1 MDAGLFVLNFTLGLL
16 KQCHML
22 PMERAALIFYDIKHP
37 IPSSGIFAWLDYNA
51 WGFPIKVSVHKHQL
65 SSFKLHFVV
74 SLLTGDRLSDV
85 ATIVVPSLH
94 T

>member
-1 MDAGLFVLNFTLGLL
+1 MDAGLFVLNFTLGSP